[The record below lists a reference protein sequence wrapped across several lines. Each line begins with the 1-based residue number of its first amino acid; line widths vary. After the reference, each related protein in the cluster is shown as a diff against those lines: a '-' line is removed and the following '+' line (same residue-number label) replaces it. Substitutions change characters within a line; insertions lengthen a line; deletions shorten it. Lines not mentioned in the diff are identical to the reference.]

1 VVDDGLHTY
10 LAAELMP
17 IEKGRHFISPT
28 DFNCMGFCVPAAIG
42 TKLMNGD
49 NKVVGIVGDG
59 AFMMTGMELITAVTQ
74 NLPVIYFVFHDGELG
89 QIAQFQ
95 EIPLNRKTATI
106 IGDINLKGIADAV
119 GSHFVSIDND
129 LQLDEKMKTV
139 FDLSKDN
146 LPVLVDVK
154 IDYTKKTFMT
164 KGVVKT
170 NLNRFPLSEKLR
182 FISRAIKRRI
192 MG

>member
-1 VVDDGLHTY
+1 
-10 LAAELMP
+10 M
-17 IEKGRHFISPT
+17 
-28 DFNCMGFCVPAAIG
+28 
-42 TKLMNGD
+42 
-49 NKVVGIVGDG
+49 
-59 AFMMTGMELITAVTQ
+59 
-74 NLPVIYFVFHDGELG
+74 
-89 QIAQFQ
+89 
-95 EIPLNRKTATI
+95 
-106 IGDINLKGIADAV
+106 

-146 LPVLVDVK
+146 VPVLVDVK

-182 FISRAIKRRI
+182 FISRSIKRRVL
-192 MG
+192 G